1 MTKLRLMTIAAAVAA
16 VVLTGTGTVPQ
27 ASAAVKSRP
36 AAAACTTAYEVT
48 GRSVAVRRPAR
59 GEAVA
64 RANSRVVRVLHRGDR
79 VTSCLEAVARTVSGP
94 AYRKCG
100 RDGHVWR
107 VVRGPQG
114 GQVPATCLK
123 RL

>member
-1 MTKLRLMTIAAAVAA
+1 MTIAAAVGA
-16 VVLTGTGTVPQ
+16 VVLTAAGTAPQ
-27 ASAAVKSRP
+27 ASAT
-36 AAAACTTAYEVT
+36 AARSVTAACTTTYEVT

-64 RANSRVVRVLHRGDR
+64 RSNSRVVRVLHRGDR